1 MTINYFKS
9 EYHWPL
15 QFNLIMVAFFIE
27 KYSWVY
33 QGIIYLRWMLH
44 RINNLLLH
52 AIFVLDYQLFY
63 FQINDAC

>member
-1 MTINYFKS
+1 
-9 EYHWPL
+9 
-15 QFNLIMVAFFIE
+15 MVAFFIE

-63 FQINDAC
+63 FQINDAY